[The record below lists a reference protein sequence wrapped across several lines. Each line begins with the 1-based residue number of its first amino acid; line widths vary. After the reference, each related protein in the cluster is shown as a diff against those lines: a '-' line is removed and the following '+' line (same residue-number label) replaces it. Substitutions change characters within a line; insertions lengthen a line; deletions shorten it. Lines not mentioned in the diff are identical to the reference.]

1 MILREIYKYLKFCIP
16 LKVATLRIEME
27 VTFISASKQATKHS
41 YNPNKWCKWC
51 RWIARL
57 MMLNPSV
64 YIIFTWI
71 YININWELINLEAEV
86 YKMVIRYTARWIL
99 DYLTSPLYFIMYI
112 VQCTYTQYTYTY
124 RITCYIH
131 SKYNTASIK
140 WLSD

>member
-27 VTFISASKQATKHS
+27 VTFIWASKQATKHS

-86 YKMVIRYTARWIL
+86 YKMAIRYTARWIL
-99 DYLTSPLYFIMYI
+99 DYLTSLLYFIMYI
-112 VQCTYTQYTYTY
+112 VQCTYTQYTDNTLIHIVTSPVTY
-124 RITCYIH
+124 IP
-131 SKYNTASIK
+131 NTT
-140 WLSD
+140 LQV